1 MVGSSLVEVFM
12 YLCNTA
18 IPAKLL
24 KHDKWVGPVLVDNYQ
39 EVVFTQIYFRYYA
52 ELFFDVLLH
61 CNRILITYQA
71 IAPG

>member
-1 MVGSSLVEVFM
+1 MAGSSLVEVFM
-12 YLCNTA
+12 CFCNTA

-71 IAPG
+71 IASG